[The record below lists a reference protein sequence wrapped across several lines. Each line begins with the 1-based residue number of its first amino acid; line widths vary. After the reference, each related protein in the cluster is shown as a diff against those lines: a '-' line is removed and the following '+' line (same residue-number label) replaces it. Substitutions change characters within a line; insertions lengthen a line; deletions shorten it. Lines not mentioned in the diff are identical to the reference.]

1 MASRYPLVINN
12 SSTLVSELP
21 SGDSLNLSASG
32 IYDGTSTGSSGQVL
46 KSTVSGI
53 QWSRAA
59 DVYLTD
65 AQTLQN
71 KTLSSCILNGQLNTV
86 TNISNASLVNN
97 YIEINGVNISLGG
110 SVTTPNDN
118 DNTLYSISAVDG
130 TTPEQKRI
138 RLTASGTGSG
148 TQDLFLNAGYNV
160 GISRIGSDTL
170 EISAGLT
177 QLRANSDGT
186 YIEGQVTIQL
196 SGGTRVSQ
204 AGQTITIDSDAF
216 PIGGIIMWYGSVAT
230 IPAKWALCNGATV
243 NGIVTPDLRDRFVLG
258 AGSTYAV
265 NNTGGSKD
273 AVVIQHNHTGTTS
286 VESQSHTHT
295 GTTSTES
302 QSHTHTGTTGTESQ
316 GHTHSGNTGTQSAN
330 HTHNGSTNT
339 TGDHSHG
346 GGTGGAAATHAH
358 NFSTGGASNN
368 HTHGYQDRGYNFNTT
383 GKQGGPGWALQGPY
397 GFDFG
402 RGTDGVSA
410 GHWHGGTTAN
420 QDAWHSHNIS
430 TNTNG
435 SHSHNVSIG
444 SNSSNHTHDFTTGGI
459 SQTHTHNMTTGNASQ
474 THTHN
479 ITTGN
484 ASVTHTH
491 NITVSSEGV
500 SGTDKNMPPYY
511 ALAYIIKVE

>member
-32 IYDGTSTGSSGQVL
+32 IYDGSSTGSSGQVL

-71 KTLSSCILNGQLNTV
+71 KTLSSCVLNGQLNTV
-86 TNISNASLVNN
+86 SNISNASLVNN
-97 YIEINGVNISLGG
+97 YIEINGVEIPLGG

-118 DNTLYSISAVDG
+118 DNTLYTLSTVDG
-130 TTPEQKRI
+130 PVTEEKRL
-138 RLTASGTGSG
+138 RLTASGSSSG
-148 TQDLFLNAGYNV
+148 TQDIFFRAGYNV
-160 GISRIGSDTL
+160 TIARDGSDTL
-170 EISAGLT
+170 EIAAGLT
-177 QLRANSDGT
+177 QLRANTNGD
-186 YIEGQVTIQL
+186 YIEGQITIQQ

-230 IPAKWALCNGATV
+230 IPDKWALCNGGTV

-265 NNTGGSKD
+265 NATGGSTD
-273 AVVIQHNHTGTTS
+273 AVVIQHS
-286 VESQSHTHT
+286 HT

-302 QSHTHTGTTGTESQ
+302 QSHTHSGTTSTESRSHTHTGTTGTESQ

-330 HTHNGSTNT
+330 HTHTGNTSTAGSHSHSGNTSNTGGSHSHSFNTNSGGGSHAHNYSDRTKQFNSAPKDGNGNPVLQSPNATDLGRTTSPASIDHSHSGNTNAAT
-339 TGDHSHG
+339 GNHSHSVNTNSAGDHSHSVNIG
-346 GGTGGAAATHAH
+346 
-358 NFSTGGASNN
+358 NN
-368 HTHGYQDRGYNFNTT
+368 SG
-383 GKQGGPGWALQGPY
+383 
-397 GFDFG
+397 
-402 RGTDGVSA
+402 
-410 GHWHGGTTAN
+410 
-420 QDAWHSHNIS
+420 
-430 TNTNG
+430 
-435 SHSHNVSIG
+435 
-444 SNSSNHTHDFTTGGI
+444 NHVHDFTTGGI

-474 THTHN
+474 THTHT

-484 ASVTHTH
+484 TSQTHTH
-491 NITVSSEGV
+491 DITVSTEGV
-500 SGTDKNMPPYY
+500 VGTNLNMPPYY